1 MGINNWGVAPGEP
14 ELRKA
19 QAKQLKGYMLL
30 YDEVF
35 ARGLKELENIPQ
47 LMSIEDDLLG
57 EGTVGVDVP
66 GGMWDVLTDEQK
78 LKDAGYTKN
87 RFSGRKRGCWK
98 CGRVY
103 TERIVIPGWLK
114 EYDYYEET
122 EVESLGRRFRFFKT
136 DTGMGT
142 KPRQWGCL
150 GKLIPRM

>member
-1 MGINNWGVAPGEP
+1 MGSGSGEP

-35 ARGLKELENIPQ
+35 ARGLKELENLPQ

-78 LKDAGYTKN
+78 LKDAGY
-87 RFSGRKRGCWK
+87 S
-98 CGRVY
+98 
-103 TERIVIPGWLK
+103 
-114 EYDYYEET
+114 
-122 EVESLGRRFRFFKT
+122 
-136 DTGMGT
+136 
-142 KPRQWGCL
+142 
-150 GKLIPRM
+150 